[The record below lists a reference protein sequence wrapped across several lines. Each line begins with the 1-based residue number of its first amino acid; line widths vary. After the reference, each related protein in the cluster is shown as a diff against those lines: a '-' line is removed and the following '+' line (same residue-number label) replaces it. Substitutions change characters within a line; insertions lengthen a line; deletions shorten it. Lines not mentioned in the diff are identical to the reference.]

1 MTIDRAPTRSP
12 YSEKD
17 FENELETKK
26 VIEQAHCCGVF
37 VDTVTEALIGDV
49 DEGHVLLGAQNL
61 QYLLPVFGQQIDAG
75 GVVAARMQHH
85 DRARRKVLQV
95 FKHAGAVNAMG
106 GCVVIGVVLH
116 RKAGGFEQSA
126 VVFPARVADG
136 DHGIGQDPLEEV
148 GADLQCASTAQGLA
162 GDHTALGYQ
171 G

>member
-1 MTIDRAPTRSP
+1 
-12 YSEKD
+12 
-17 FENELETKK
+17 
-26 VIEQAHCCGVF
+26 
-37 VDTVTEALIGDV
+37 
-49 DEGHVLLGAQNL
+49 
-61 QYLLPVFGQQIDAG
+61 
-75 GVVAARMQHH
+75 MQHH

-148 GADLQCASTAQGLA
+148 GADLQCASTAKAWLVTTRPSATRGEFA
-162 GDHTALGYQ
+162 PNSSPWTAMS
-171 G
+171 